1 MFIKIKGISPLK
13 GINKWALEGALNG
26 GALSTALQS
35 HVYGQTRAIILTSDL
50 RPGGIMVLRPR
61 GFSQIYVRIGLEEQ
75 SRQKTKQG
83 RQESKAGAKE
93 AKCGAN
99 VW

>member
-1 MFIKIKGISPLK
+1 
-13 GINKWALEGALNG
+13 
-26 GALSTALQS
+26 
-35 HVYGQTRAIILTSDL
+35 
-50 RPGGIMVLRPR
+50 MVLRPR

>member
-1 MFIKIKGISPLK
+1 MK

-75 SRQKTKQG
+75 SRQ
-83 RQESKAGAKE
+83 SKAGKKAKQ
-93 AKCGAN
+93 AQSKQN